1 VAWCAP
7 SARGVPVLSMA
18 GCSARP
24 CCGWQAGEDMIVV
37 QLTCE
42 LLCAIPVREVSVAD
56 PTRAPGLQRR
66 TVRDRRE
73 RGLPRG
79 GSGYRPARSRDR
91 RRPDDLGSRSRRGC
105 QMSRLRRRGQ
115 VPVRDR
121 MARCGKLHRHSLSLS
136 VTLSMDET
144 SRQAFWPSSGSGMT
158 GLLEA
163 P

>member
-24 CCGWQAGEDMIVV
+24 CCGRQAGEDMIVV

-56 PTRAPGLQRR
+56 PTSAPGLQRR

-91 RRPDDLGSRSRRGC
+91 RRPDDLPAPAPAGA
-105 QMSRLRRRGQ
+105 
-115 VPVRDR
+115 
-121 MARCGKLHRHSLSLS
+121 AR
-136 VTLSMDET
+136 
-144 SRQAFWPSSGSGMT
+144 
-158 GLLEA
+158 
-163 P
+163 